1 MSTILSFRDLEVWQ
15 ASMDLVVQIYKASAG
30 FPVEEKYGLTSQ
42 LRRAGVSVPSN
53 IAEGHA
59 RKGDGAFLNH
69 VRIALGSLAE
79 VGTQLEVATRLDY
92 LDGKRSGT
100 LLREVDRSRQMLHGL
115 RRSLERK
122 RAALVSSA
130 LLGWLLGAV
139 SLIS

>member
-1 MSTILSFRDLEVWQ
+1 MPPVLSFRDLEVWQ
-15 ASMDLVVQIYKASAG
+15 ASMDLVVEIYRASRG

-79 VGTQLEVATRLDY
+79 VATQLEVATRLEY
-92 LDGKRSGT
+92 LDAKQSLG
-100 LLREVDRSRQMLHGL
+100 LFCEVDRSRQMLHGL

-122 RAALVSSA
+122 RAGLVSSA
-130 LLGWLLGAV
+130 ILGWLLGAA

>member
-1 MSTILSFRDLEVWQ
+1 MPPVLSFRDLEVWQ
-15 ASMDLVVQIYKASAG
+15 ASMDLVVEIYRASKG

-79 VGTQLEVATRLDY
+79 VATQLEVATRLEY
-92 LDGKRSGT
+92 LDAKQS
-100 LLREVDRSRQMLHGL
+100 LDLCEVDRSRQMLHDL

-122 RAALVSSA
+122 RAGLVSSA
-130 LLGWLLGAV
+130 ILGWLLGAA